1 MSQKLR
7 KRAMA
12 DRYGVTTKTI
22 DRWSQDSRLA
32 FPQPLRIGATPIWDL
47 GEVERWERERARPGR
62 PPVSQADSAASATP

>member
-47 GEVERWERERARPGR
+47 GEVERWEISRARPSK
-62 PPVSQADSAASATP
+62 PQAELETSL